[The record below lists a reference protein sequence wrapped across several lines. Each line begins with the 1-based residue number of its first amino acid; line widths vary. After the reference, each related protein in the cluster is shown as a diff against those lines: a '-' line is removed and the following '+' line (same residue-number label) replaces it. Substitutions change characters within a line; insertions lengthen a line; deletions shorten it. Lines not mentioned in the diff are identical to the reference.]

1 MVKQWLLCKKA
12 HTLLVD
18 VLTLSG
24 PHTFDPLW
32 NQFRHFELIETRRA
46 TKACQD
52 DDYDLL
58 NTGELTTFCD
68 FWNFVERLLKDA
80 SKGLDAHVNFF
91 VKLLQA
97 DLKSRLDNKEQ
108 AQASIFV
115 KILNNR
121 SKHFNKYLNT
131 FPDQDVHLT
140 GLVSDLLNMLIMVS
154 YFDYVGTVDHLTT
167 QMPLANADTSQAN
180 KAHKRLNKSVSPL
193 KKITGYVL
201 KTLPR
206 DKKSI
211 DAIYRHILM
220 VSKYCMSVSSITAF
234 SQQELVVLY
243 EALDEFKTKMYQLT
257 NNKGVDKISWSIQL
271 TMLHFS

>member
-24 PHTFDPLW
+24 SHTFDPLW

-108 AQASIFV
+108 VQASIFV
-115 KILNNR
+115 KILNSR
-121 SKHFNKYLNT
+121 SKHFNKYLDT
-131 FPDQDVHLT
+131 FPDQDIHLT

-167 QMPLANADTSQAN
+167 QM
-180 KAHKRLNKSVSPL
+180 H
-193 KKITGYVL
+193 
-201 KTLPR
+201 
-206 DKKSI
+206 KKSI

-257 NNKGVDKISWSIQL
+257 DNKGVDKISWSIQL